1 MDDYTISRLA
11 GAAGVSVHVV
21 RDYVLRGLVHPARR
35 TPGGYGLYDEQ
46 ALARHNAGLLAR
58 VNASGR
64 VFLTHTTLGGRYTIR
79 MSIGQFRTERRHVEA
94 AWELLRKAAT
104 ER

>member
-1 MDDYTISRLA
+1 ALAQELAGWVDGTQGWERLA
-11 GAAGVSVHVV
+11 PVP
-21 RDYVLRGLVHPARR
+21 LGLVCFRHVPPTLA
-35 TPGGYGLYDEQ
+35 GDEQ

-64 VFLTHTTLGGRYTIR
+64 VFLTHTTLGERYTIR
-79 MSIGQFRTERRHVEA
+79 MSIGQFRTERRHVES
-94 AWELLRKAAT
+94 AWELLREAAT